1 MAIGTPKEEV
11 IEKYVK
17 AKDYGHNNAE
27 LYRQKEIV
35 QREVL
40 IEKPA
45 DPQRRGLHFV
55 QLQSAEL
62 ELCPGVYLYFVE
74 DIDLRLKFSTI
85 PNGIVLCTMLK
96 ENTHPSNGMH
106 APPRHVLNKLPEL
119 PKGVYAFTIPPLMK
133 TTSGLAYI
141 HDVKHPPSTHIHQRV
156 IAVWIDKDVSLPSG
170 MRFVH
175 ISRDF
180 VAPSYNLQSAMYL
193 PLNATQVRECSCMY
207 MHTYIC
213 RYTHT
218 YIHTHM
224 QTYLYTFIHMYTY
237 MHTHTHTHTHT
248 HIHTYIHYSTYKMK
262 KGNKETCFLFFL
274 RTSKCSF
281 PLDFH

>member
-1 MAIGTPKEEV
+1 MRGTHVLLILYISICILFRFTYLVSIYLFIHLSVRVYVCIGPAPKTPLFPSRPVSNKGSNNDNYMTVGTPKEEV

-207 MHTYIC
+207 MHA
-213 RYTHT
+213 
-218 YIHTHM
+218 YIHM
-224 QTYLYTFIHMYTY
+224 
-237 MHTHTHTHTHT
+237 
-248 HIHTYIHYSTYKMK
+248 
-262 KGNKETCFLFFL
+262 
-274 RTSKCSF
+274 
-281 PLDFH
+281 